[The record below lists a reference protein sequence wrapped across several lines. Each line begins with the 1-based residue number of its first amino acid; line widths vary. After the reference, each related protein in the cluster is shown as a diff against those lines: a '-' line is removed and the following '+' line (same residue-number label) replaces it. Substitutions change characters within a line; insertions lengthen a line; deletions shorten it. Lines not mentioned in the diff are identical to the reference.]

1 MNTRRF
7 FIFAALL
14 FLVHTAHAGGGYQR
28 TRDGKT
34 LVWNNQPLPG
44 DAAAWSGE
52 RDADGYAT
60 GNGTL
65 TWFRRIRPLV
75 TGSHLPGDRYRE
87 VSRYSGKMVR
97 GKLQGA
103 VANVDANGRHFHG
116 TFVDG
121 KKTKDWSAGRGDDR
135 QSTEVASQAEAVEA
149 PAEGPA
155 TTKKSEDAQAS
166 PTNAPATE
174 VVSTGAAAQPPA
186 AQPPAEG
193 PTNMGDDSLRVLT
206 APPRTLRLNVPSEAA
221 SEAIPQ
227 MNSSGT
233 ASPRLGATEV
243 IDLADAEARIHGYDL
258 NEYQRPQT
266 QYRPQDETWSVSYGK
281 KSNAGIS
288 GKHFSVNVEDRT
300 KKTSLAADR

>member
-1 MNTRRF
+1 VNARCL

-14 FLVHTAHAGGGYQR
+14 FLVHAAHAGGGYQR

-34 LVWNNQPLPG
+34 LVWNNQPMPG

-60 GNGTL
+60 GTGTL
-65 TWFRRIRPLV
+65 TWFRRIRPVV
-75 TGSHLPGDRYRE
+75 TGSHLAGDRYRE

-97 GKLQGA
+97 GKLEGA
-103 VANVDANGRHFHG
+103 IVNVDANGRRFHG

-121 KKTKDWSAGRGDDR
+121 KKTKDWSVGRGDDR
-135 QSTEVASQAEAVEA
+135 QSTEPASQAEAIEA
-149 PAEGPA
+149 PAEGP
-155 TTKKSEDAQAS
+155 TTTEKSEATQAP

-174 VVSTGAAAQPPA
+174 VVSAGAAAQPAAAQPPA
-186 AQPPAEG
+186 EEPA
-193 PTNMGDDSLRVLT
+193 NMGDDSLRVLT
-206 APPRTLRLNVPSEAA
+206 APPRTLRLNIPSEAA
-221 SEAIPQ
+221 PETIPQ

-258 NEYQRPQT
+258 NEYQRSQA
-266 QYRPQDETWSVSYGK
+266 QYRLQDETWSVSYGK
-281 KSNAGIS
+281 KSDDAIS
-288 GKHFSVNVEDRT
+288 GKHFSINVEDRT